1 MPDIHQSWPMRC
13 LIFFLLFMVSGAYAA
28 EASIDQISKNEFAF
42 KVGESL
48 VTVEIRDVVLLGKKE
63 LLLDWVRSSA
73 RLVEKYYAR
82 FPVQSVKIALQV
94 TDGQAVRFGQAFGG
108 ESPFVRIVIGEDVNP
123 EMLKKDWILVHEM
136 VHLAM
141 ADIPRSHRWFLEGL
155 ATYVESIA
163 RAQNG
168 DLTPDFVW
176 NGFIN
181 RMPQGLPKSGD
192 QGLDVTHTWGRT
204 YWGGA
209 IFCLLADVEIRRVT
223 DNKYSLRDALRGIL
237 NDGFS
242 MEASASITQVLES
255 GDRAI
260 GVSVLLP
267 LYEKMKADPYP
278 VDLPV
283 LWQSLGVSLKND
295 KVYYDDSAPLSKI
308 RQGILS
314 RQSM

>member
-1 MPDIHQSWPMRC
+1 MRS
-13 LIFFLLFMVSGAYAA
+13 LIFFLLFTLSAHAA
-28 EASIDQISKNEFAF
+28 EANIDQVSDNEFAF
-42 KVGESL
+42 KVGESRL
-48 VTVEIRDVVLLGKKE
+48 TVEIRDVVLLGKKD

-94 TDGQAVRFGQAFGG
+94 TGGHAVRFGQAFGG
-108 ESPFVRIVIGEDVNP
+108 ESPFIRIVIGEDINP
-123 EMLKKDWILVHEM
+123 EMLKRDWILVHEM

-168 DLTPDFVW
+168 DLAPDFVW

-209 IFCLLADVEIRRVT
+209 IFCLLADVEIRRIT
-223 DNKYSLRDALRGIL
+223 DNKHSLRDALRGVL
-237 NDGFS
+237 NDGYS
-242 MEASASITQVLES
+242 MEASTSIRQVLES
-255 GDRAI
+255 ADRAI
-260 GVSVLLP
+260 GVAVLLP
-267 LYEKMKADPYP
+267 LYEKMRADPYP
-278 VDLPV
+278 VNLPA

-295 KVYYDDSAPLSKI
+295 KVYYDDSAPMSAI
-308 RQGILS
+308 
-314 RQSM
+314 RQSMLSGQSM